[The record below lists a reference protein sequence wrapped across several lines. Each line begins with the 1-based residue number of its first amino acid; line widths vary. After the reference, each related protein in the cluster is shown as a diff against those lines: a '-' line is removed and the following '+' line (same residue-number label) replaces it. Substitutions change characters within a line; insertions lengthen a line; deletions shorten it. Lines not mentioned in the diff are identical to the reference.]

1 MFETDIVQFHATDD
15 DCVCLNDAC
24 IIVARN
30 DYPGIKK
37 AAHNLS
43 NDLGTV
49 LNQAHTAISETA
61 LDEQDSLPGTNTAI
75 IVGSIEASSILKRL
89 AENGKINTK
98 SLQGK
103 WESFMTSVVKEPLNG
118 IQEALVIAASDKRGA
133 IYGIYTLSEQIGVS
147 PWHWWADVLPRK
159 REAVFARYQT
169 TRHGEPSVKYRGVF
183 LNDEAPSLTG
193 WVLEK
198 FGKYNSQFYEKVFEL
213 LLRLKANYMWPAMWP
228 GYPNP
233 GASFFTDDPL
243 NQRLADEIGIVIS
256 TSHHEPMQRLS
267 NEWFAENPEGSWNW
281 LTNKEKIIDFFRAGA
296 QRAKG
301 FESCFTLGM
310 RGEYDKKMAGDDP
323 AFVVEDVIK
332 AQRELLRETYG
343 HPDAVPRD
351 PTEVLACYKEVQA
364 LFESGRLNVP
374 EDVTLLFGDDNF
386 GTIRRLPTEQEA
398 KRKGGA
404 GIYYH
409 LEYVGSPRSYK
420 WINSNSLGKIRH
432 QLFQAYDRKANQ
444 IWIFNVGDL
453 KPLECPLSFAMA
465 MAWDCDTVA
474 NLGVKTFLD
483 EWAAQNFHPDVA
495 EDASSVLAGY
505 DRIASLRKHELIEP
519 GMFSVLH
526 NCEADTILR
535 RLQSLLDLATRVYG
549 RISEE
554 DRAAVFELIL
564 HPVKATYLYVSLQ
577 VARSR
582 NRLYARQRRNSANR
596 LAQEILDL
604 FEADFDL
611 SEEYHAL
618 LGGKWNHMLRQP
630 HLGYGETWHAPSRDM
645 IDGICYVQRRQPSN
659 PIVGQMGVAI
669 EGHEGV
675 RPGRINEE
683 SERTHPSRRDLLPG
697 VTFECI
703 NRYGPANRW
712 FEIFT
717 RGPQTTD
724 WQISTSAKFV
734 KVSSYSGRLIPGE
747 PDARVEVSI
756 DWTQVPPDMHAEAL
770 IDIRSQEGDY
780 EQLHLPFR
788 GDVVPAEVTGV
799 YVESSGYVSIPAAG
813 CTINPPYEMLPNTGR
828 LDTGSVT
835 LQPSAGRDGDTSCLC
850 YPFYTFSTTSS
861 AKLTLYLGMTL
872 ALAPDEVPTYDLCL
886 DDEAV
891 STHPL
896 YTLSPAAIA
905 KSKEDG
911 WPAAYGWFNAACDNV
926 WMNRHPI
933 AQSDCPPGH
942 HEVKIRLRH
951 SNILLEKIVIELEPL
966 GESYLGPPP
975 SHYIPSKG

>member
-1 MFETDIVQFHATDD
+1 MFETGIVQFRATDN
-15 DCVCLNDAC
+15 DCVCLNDAR

-37 AAHNLS
+37 AAYNLS
-43 NDLGTV
+43 NDLSTV
-49 LNQAHTAISETA
+49 LDQAPTAVSEPV
-61 LDEQDSLPGTNTAI
+61 LDEQDSIPATNTAI
-75 IVGSIEASSILKRL
+75 IVGSIESSSILKRL
-89 AENGKINTK
+89 AENGKIDVK

-103 WESFMTSVVKEPLNG
+103 WESFMTTVLKDPIDG
-118 IQEALVIAASDKRGA
+118 IQHALVIAGSDKRGA

-147 PWHWWADVLPRK
+147 PWHWWADVLPR
-159 REAVFARYQT
+159 RQEAVFAPYQT
-169 TRHGEPSVKYRGVF
+169 TQHGEPSVKYRGIF

-198 FGKYNSQFYEKVFEL
+198 CGKYNSQFYEKVFEL

-243 NQRLADEIGIVIS
+243 NQRLADEMGIVIS

-267 NEWFAENPEGSWNW
+267 NEWFAENPEG
-281 LTNKEKIIDFFRAGA
+281 R
-296 QRAKG
+296 
-301 FESCFTLGM
+301 
-310 RGEYDKKMAGDDP
+310 EYDKKMAGDDP

-343 HPDAVPRD
+343 RADVVP
-351 PTEVLACYKEVQA
+351 LQA

-386 GTIRRLPTEQEA
+386 GTIRRLPTAEEA

-409 LEYVGSPRSYK
+409 LEYVGWPRSYK

-432 QLFQAYDRKANQ
+432 QLLQAYTRKANQ

-465 MAWDCDTVA
+465 MAWDCNTVA

-483 EWAAQNFHPDVA
+483 EWSAQNFHLHVA
-495 EDASSVLAGY
+495 EDASAVLAGY
-505 DRIASLRKHELIEP
+505 DQIASLRKHELIEP
-519 GMFSVLH
+519 GTFSALH
-526 NCEADTILR
+526 HREADTILG
-535 RLQSLLDLATRVYG
+535 RLQSLLDLATRVYE
-549 RISEE
+549 RVSEE
-554 DRAAVFELIL
+554 DKASVFELVL

-596 LAQEILDL
+596 LAQETLDL
-604 FEADFDL
+604 FDADFDL
-611 SEEYHAL
+611 SDEYHTL

-697 VTFECI
+697 VTFGCI
-703 NRYGPANRW
+703 NRYGPASRW

-717 RGPQTTD
+717 RGPNTID

-734 KVSSYSGRLIPGE
+734 KVSSYSGRLVPGE
-747 PDARVEVSI
+747 PDARVEISI
-756 DWTQVPPDMHAEAL
+756 DWTQVFPDMHGEAQ

-788 GDVVPAEVTGV
+788 GDLVPAEVTGL
-799 YVESSGYVSIPAAG
+799 YVESSGYVSIPATG
-813 CTINPPYEMLPNTGR
+813 CTIDPPYEMLPSTGR
-828 LDTGSVT
+828 LDTGSVA
-835 LQPSAGRDGDTSCLC
+835 LQPSAGNDDPAPFLC

-861 AKLTLYLGMTL
+861 AVLTLYFGMTL
-872 ALAPDEVPTYDLCL
+872 ALAPDEVPTYDLSI

-891 STHPL
+891 STHSL
-896 YTLSPAAIA
+896 YNVSPAAIA
-905 KSKEDG
+905 KSEEDG
-911 WPAAYGWFNAACDNV
+911 WPAADGWFNAACDKV
-926 WMNRHPI
+926 WVNRHPI
-933 AQSDCPPGH
+933 AQSECSPGH
-942 HEVKIRLRH
+942 HQVKVRLRH

-966 GESYLGPPP
+966 GKSYLGPPP
-975 SHYIPSKG
+975 SHYIQSERSS

>member
-1 MFETDIVQFHATDD
+1 MFETDIVQFRATDD

-24 IIVARN
+24 IIVTI
-30 DYPGIKK
+30 DDCPGIKN

-49 LNQAHTAISETA
+49 LNQAPTAISETA
-61 LDEQDSLPGTNTAI
+61 LDDLPATKTAI
-75 IVGSIEASSILKRL
+75 IVGNIESSPTLQRL
-89 AENGKINTK
+89 AENGKIDIK

-103 WESFMTSVVKEPLNG
+103 WESFMTSVVRDPFDG
-118 IQEALVIAASDKRGA
+118 IQHALVIAGSDKRGA
-133 IYGIYTLSEQIGVS
+133 IYGVYTLSEQIGVS
-147 PWHWWADVLPRK
+147 PWHWWADVSPR
-159 REAVFARYQT
+159 RRDAVFAPYQT
-169 TRHGEPSVKYRGVF
+169 TQHGEPSVKYRGIF

-243 NQRLADEIGIVIS
+243 NQRLADEMGIVVS

-296 QRAKG
+296 QRAKA

-343 HPDAVPRD
+343 RADAVP
-351 PTEVLACYKEVQA
+351 LQA

-386 GTIRRLPTEQEA
+386 GTIRRLPTAEEA
-398 KRKGGA
+398 KRKGEA

-409 LEYVGSPRSYK
+409 LEYVGWPRSYK

-432 QLFQAYDRKANQ
+432 QLLQAYNRKANQ

-465 MAWDCDTVA
+465 MAWDCNTVA

-519 GMFSVLH
+519 GTFSVLH
-526 NCEADTILR
+526 HREADTILG

-549 RISEE
+549 RVSKE
-554 DRAAVFELIL
+554 DQASVFELIL
-564 HPVKATYLYVSLQ
+564 HPVKATHLFVNLQ
-577 VARSR
+577 VTRSR

-596 LAQEILDL
+596 LAKEILDL
-604 FEADFDL
+604 FDADFDL
-611 SEEYHAL
+611 SEEYHTL
-618 LGGKWNHMLRQP
+618 LGGKWHHMLRQP

-659 PIVGQMGVAI
+659 PIVGQMGVTI

-697 VTFECI
+697 VTFGCI
-703 NRYGPANRW
+703 NRYGPASRW

-717 RGPQTTD
+717 RGPITVD
-724 WQISTSAKFV
+724 WQISTSAKFI
-734 KVSSYSGRLIPGE
+734 KVSSYSGRLVPGE

-756 DWTQVPPDMHAEAL
+756 DWTQVPPDMHGEAQ

-780 EQLHLPFR
+780 EQLHLPFI
-788 GDVVPAEVTGV
+788 GDVVPSEVTGV
-799 YVESSGYVSIPAAG
+799 FVESSSYVSIPATG
-813 CTINPPYEMLPNTGR
+813 CTITPPYEIMPNTGR

-861 AKLTLYLGMTL
+861 AVLTLYFGMTL
-872 ALAPDEVPTYDLCL
+872 ALAPDEVPTYDLFI
-886 DDEAV
+886 DDKAV

-896 YTLSPAAIA
+896 YTVSPAAIA

-911 WPAAYGWFNAACDNV
+911 WPAADGWFNAVCDNV

-933 AQSDCPPGH
+933 EQSLLTPGYH
-942 HEVKIRLRH
+942 KVSIRLRH
-951 SNILLEKIVIELEPL
+951 SNILLEKMVIELESL

-975 SHYIPSKG
+975 SHYIASKR

>member
-1 MFETDIVQFHATDD
+1 MFEPDIVRFSATDND
-15 DCVCLNDAC
+15 GTCLNDAC
-24 IIVARN
+24 IIVARD
-30 DYPGIKK
+30 DYPGVKK
-37 AAHNLS
+37 AAYNLS

-49 LNQAHTAISETA
+49 LNQAPTAIHETG
-61 LDEQDSLPGTNTAI
+61 LGEQDAFPATNTAI
-75 IVGSIEASSILKRL
+75 IVGSIDASPILKRL
-89 AENGKINTK
+89 AENGKIDFQ

-103 WESFMTSVVKEPLNG
+103 WESFKTTVVKDPLDG
-118 IQEALVIAASDKRGA
+118 IQHALVIAGSDKRGA
-133 IYGIYTLSEQIGVS
+133 IYGIYTLSEQIGIS

-159 REAVFARYQT
+159 REAVFAPHQT
-169 TRHGEPSVKYRGVF
+169 TQHGEPSVNYRGIF

-243 NQRLADEIGIVIS
+243 NQRLADEMGIVIS

-296 QRAKG
+296 ERAKG

-323 AFVVEDVIK
+323 AFVVGDVIK
-332 AQRELLRETYG
+332 AQRDLLKET
-343 HPDAVPRD
+343 PN
-351 PTEVLACYKEVQA
+351 EVLACYKEVQA

-386 GTIRRLPTEQEA
+386 GTIRRLPTAEEA
-398 KRKGGA
+398 RRKGGA

-409 LEYVGSPRSYK
+409 LEYVGWPRSYK

-432 QLFQAYDRKANQ
+432 QLLQAYNRKANQ

-453 KPLECPLSFAMA
+453 KALECPLSFAMA
-465 MAWDCDTVA
+465 MAWDCHTVA
-474 NLGVKTFLD
+474 NLEVKSFLD
-483 EWAAQNFHPDVA
+483 EWAAQNFHSDVA
-495 EDASSVLAGY
+495 EDASSVLTGY

-519 GMFSVLH
+519 GTFSILH
-526 NCEADTILR
+526 HREADIVLE

-549 RISEE
+549 SVSEE
-554 DRAAVFELIL
+554 DRASVFELIL
-564 HPVKATYLYVSLQ
+564 HPVKATYLYMNLQ
-577 VARSR
+577 VLRSR
-582 NRLYARQRRNSANR
+582 NRLYATQRRNSANK

-604 FEADFDL
+604 FDADFDL
-611 SEEYHAL
+611 SEEYHSL

-659 PIVGQMGVAI
+659 PILGQMGVAI

-697 VTFECI
+697 VTFGCI
-703 NRYGPANRW
+703 NRYGPASRW

-717 RGPQTTD
+717 RSPQIID

-734 KVSSYSGRLIPGE
+734 QVSSYSGRLIPGE
-747 PDARVEVSI
+747 EDARVEVSI
-756 DWTQVPPDMHAEAL
+756 DWTQVPPDMHGEAQ

-788 GDVVPAEVTGV
+788 GDVVPPEATRA
-799 YVESSGYVSIPAAG
+799 YVESSGYVSIPATG
-813 CTINPPYEMLPNTGR
+813 CTINTPYEVLPNTGR

-835 LQPSAGRDGDTSCLC
+835 LQPSARIDGDTSCLC

-861 AKLTLYLGMTL
+861 TVLTLHFGMTL
-872 ALAPDEVPTYDLCL
+872 ALAPDEVPNYDLFI
-886 DDEAV
+886 DDEAS

-896 YTLSPAAIA
+896 YTVSPAAIA

-911 WPAAYGWFNAACDNV
+911 WPAADGWFNAACDNV
-926 WMNRHPI
+926 WINRHSI
-933 AQSDCPPGH
+933 ERSQLPPGR
-942 HEVKIRLRH
+942 HEVTIRLRH
-951 SNILLEKIVIELEPL
+951 SNLLLEKIVIELEPM
-966 GESYLGPPP
+966 GQSYLGPPP
-975 SHYIPSKG
+975 SFYLSGDNPS

>member
-1 MFETDIVQFHATDD
+1 MFETEVVQFRATDD

-24 IIVARN
+24 IIVAR
-30 DYPGIKK
+30 DGYPGIKK
-37 AAHNLS
+37 AAYNLS

-49 LNQAHTAISETA
+49 LNQAPTAIREI
-61 LDEQDSLPGTNTAI
+61 LPDEQDSLSATSTAI
-75 IVGSIEASSILKRL
+75 IVGSIEASPILQRL
-89 AENGKINTK
+89 ARDGKIDIK

-103 WESFMTSVVKEPLNG
+103 WESFMTSVVKDPLDG
-118 IQEALVIAASDKRGA
+118 IRHALVVAGSDKRGA

-159 REAVFARYQT
+159 QEAVFAPYQT
-169 TRHGEPSVKYRGVF
+169 TQHGEPSVKYRGIF

-198 FGKYNSQFYEKVFEL
+198 FGKYNSKFYEKVFEL

-243 NQRLADEIGIVIS
+243 NQRLADEMGIVIS

-281 LTNKEKIIDFFRAGA
+281 LTNKEKIIDFFRVGA
-296 QRAKG
+296 HRARG

-323 AFVVEDVIK
+323 AFIIEDVIK
-332 AQRELLRETYG
+332 AQRDLLRETYG
-343 HPDAVPRD
+343 HPDSVP
-351 PTEVLACYKEVQA
+351 LQA

-432 QLFQAYDRKANQ
+432 QLLQAYNRKANQ

-519 GMFSVLH
+519 GTFSVLH
-526 NCEADTILR
+526 HREADTILR

-549 RISEE
+549 RVSEE
-554 DRAAVFELIL
+554 DRDSVFELIL
-564 HPVKATYLYVSLQ
+564 HPVKATYLYVKLQ

-604 FEADFDL
+604 FDADFDL
-611 SEEYHAL
+611 SEEYHTL
-618 LGGKWNHMLRQP
+618 LGGKWSHMLRQP
-630 HLGYGETWHAPSRDM
+630 HLGYGETWHAPSRDL
-645 IDGICYVQRRQPSN
+645 IDGISYVQRRQPSN

-697 VTFECI
+697 VTFGCI

-717 RGPQTTD
+717 RGPQTID

-734 KVSSYSGRLIPGE
+734 KVSSYSRRLIPGE

-756 DWTQVPPDMHAEAL
+756 DWTQVPPDMHGEAL

-788 GDVVPAEVTGV
+788 GDVVLAEVTGV

-813 CTINPPYEMLPNTGR
+813 CTVNPPYEMLPNTGR

-835 LQPSAGRDGDTSCLC
+835 LQPSAGSDSDTSCLC
-850 YPFYTFSTTSS
+850 YPFYTFSTASS
-861 AKLTLYLGMTL
+861 AKLTLYFGMTL
-872 ALAPDEVPTYDLCL
+872 SLAPDDIPTYDISI
-886 DDEAV
+886 DNR
-891 STHPL
+891 SFFTHHL
-896 YTLSPAAIA
+896 YNLVIMFGRIAIQ
-905 KSKEDG
+905 SR
-911 WPAAYGWFNAACDNV
+911 
-926 WMNRHPI
+926 NRSGHPDI
-933 AQSDCPPGH
+933 T
-942 HEVKIRLRH
+942 K
-951 SNILLEKIVIELEPL
+951 
-966 GESYLGPPP
+966 
-975 SHYIPSKG
+975 

>member
-1 MFETDIVQFHATDD
+1 MFETDIVQFRATDD
-15 DCVCLNDAC
+15 NCVCLNDGC
-24 IIVARN
+24 IIVARD

-37 AAHNLS
+37 AAYNLS

-49 LNQAHTAISETA
+49 LNQAPTAIRET
-61 LDEQDSLPGTNTAI
+61 LPDGQDSLPATKTAI
-75 IVGSIEASSILKRL
+75 IVGNIESSPILQHL
-89 AENGKINTK
+89 AENGKIDTK

-103 WESFMTSVVKEPLNG
+103 WESFMTSVVNDPFDG
-118 IQEALVIAASDKRGA
+118 IQHALVIAGSDKRGA
-133 IYGIYTLSEQIGVS
+133 IYGVYTLSEQIGVS
-147 PWHWWADVLPRK
+147 PWHWWADVSPR
-159 REAVFARYQT
+159 RRDAVFAPYQT
-169 TRHGEPSVKYRGVF
+169 TQHGEPSVKYRGIF

-233 GASFFTDDPL
+233 GASFFADDPL
-243 NQRLADEIGIVIS
+243 NQQLADKVGIIIS

-281 LTNKEKIIDFFRAGA
+281 LTNKEEIIDFFRVGA
-296 QRAKG
+296 HRAKG

-343 HPDAVPRD
+343 RADAVP
-351 PTEVLACYKEVQA
+351 LQA

-386 GTIRRLPTEQEA
+386 GTIRRLPTAEEA

-409 LEYVGSPRSYK
+409 PEYVGWPRSYK

-432 QLFQAYDRKANQ
+432 QLLQAYNRKANQ

-465 MAWDCDTVA
+465 MAWDCNTVA
-474 NLGVKTFLD
+474 NLGIKTFLD
-483 EWAAQNFHPDVA
+483 EWAAQNFHSDVA

-505 DRIASLRKHELIEP
+505 DRISSLRKHELIEP
-519 GMFSVLH
+519 GTFSVLH
-526 NCEADTILR
+526 HREADTILG
-535 RLQSLLDLATRVYG
+535 RLQSLLDLAIRVYG
-549 RISEE
+549 RVSEE
-554 DRAAVFELIL
+554 DRASVFEIIL
-564 HPVKATYLYVSLQ
+564 HPVKATCLFVNLQ
-577 VARSR
+577 VTRIR

-596 LAQEILDL
+596 LAQDILDL
-604 FEADFDL
+604 FDADFDL
-611 SEEYHAL
+611 SEEYHRL

-645 IDGICYVQRRQPSN
+645 IHGICYVQRRQPSN

-697 VTFECI
+697 VTFGCI
-703 NRYGPANRW
+703 NRYGPTSRW

-717 RGPQTTD
+717 RGPQTID
-724 WQISTSAKFV
+724 WQISTSAQFV

-756 DWTQVPPDMHAEAL
+756 DWTQVPPSMHGEAQV
-770 IDIRSQEGDY
+770 DIRSQEGDY
-780 EQLHLPFR
+780 EQLHLPFI
-788 GDVVPAEVTGV
+788 GDVVPSEVTGV
-799 YVESSGYVSIPAAG
+799 FVESSSYVSIPATG
-813 CTINPPYEMLPNTGR
+813 CTIVPPYEILPNTGR

-835 LQPSAGRDGDTSCLC
+835 LQPFAGIDGDTSYLC

-861 AKLTLYLGMTL
+861 TKLNLYFGMTL
-872 ALAPDEVPTYDLCL
+872 ALAPDEVPAYDLSI
-886 DDEAV
+886 DDEAL

-896 YTLSPAAIA
+896 YTVSTAAIA

-911 WPAAYGWFNAACDNV
+911 WPAADGWFNAACDNV
-926 WMNRHPI
+926 WVRRHLI
-933 AQSDCPPGH
+933 EQSLLTPGN

-966 GESYLGPPP
+966 GGSYLGPPP
-975 SHYIPSKG
+975 SYYIPDER

>member
-1 MFETDIVQFHATDD
+1 MFETGIVQFRATDN
-15 DCVCLNDAC
+15 DCVCLNDAR
-24 IIVARN
+24 IIVGRD

-37 AAHNLS
+37 AAYNLS
-43 NDLGTV
+43 NDLSTV
-49 LNQAHTAISETA
+49 LDQAPTAVSEPV
-61 LDEQDSLPGTNTAI
+61 LDEQDSLPATNTAI
-75 IVGSIEASSILKRL
+75 IVGSIESSSILKRL
-89 AENGKINTK
+89 AENGKIDVQ

-103 WESFMTSVVKEPLNG
+103 WESFMTTVLKDPIDG
-118 IQEALVIAASDKRGA
+118 IQHALVIAGSDKRGA

-147 PWHWWADVLPRK
+147 PWHWWADVLPR
-159 REAVFARYQT
+159 RQEAVFAPYQT
-169 TRHGEPSVKYRGVF
+169 TQHGEPSVKYRGIF

-193 WVLEK
+193 WLLEK
-198 FGKYNSQFYEKVFEL
+198 VGKYNSQFYEKVFEL

-243 NQRLADEIGIVIS
+243 NQRLADEMGIVIS

-296 QRAKG
+296 QRARE

-343 HPDAVPRD
+343 RADAVP
-351 PTEVLACYKEVQA
+351 LQA

-386 GTIRRLPTEQEA
+386 GTIRRLPTAEEA
-398 KRKGGA
+398 RRKGGA

-409 LEYVGSPRSYK
+409 LEYVGWPRSYK

-432 QLFQAYDRKANQ
+432 QLLQAYNRKANQ

-465 MAWDCDTVA
+465 MAWDCNTVA
-474 NLGVKTFLD
+474 KLGVKTFLD
-483 EWAAQNFHPDVA
+483 EWSAQNFHPHVA
-495 EDASSVLAGY
+495 EDASAVLAGY
-505 DRIASLRKHELIEP
+505 DQIASLRKHELIEP
-519 GMFSVLH
+519 GTFSALYH
-526 NCEADTILR
+526 READTILG
-535 RLQSLLDLATRVYG
+535 RLQSLLDLSTRVYE
-549 RISEE
+549 RVSEE
-554 DRAAVFELIL
+554 DKASVFELVL

-596 LAQEILDL
+596 VAQEILDL
-604 FEADFDL
+604 FDADFDL
-611 SEEYHAL
+611 SEEYHML

-645 IDGICYVQRRQPSN
+645 IDGICYVQKRQPSN

-697 VTFECI
+697 VTFGCI
-703 NRYGPANRW
+703 NRYVLASRW

-717 RGPQTTD
+717 RGPNTID

-734 KVSSYSGRLIPGE
+734 KVSSYSGRLVPGE
-747 PDARVEVSI
+747 TDARVEVSI
-756 DWTQVPPDMHAEAL
+756 DWTQVPPDMHGEAQ

-788 GDVVPAEVTGV
+788 GDVVPAEVTGL
-799 YVESSGYVSIPAAG
+799 YVESSGYISIPATG
-813 CTINPPYEMLPNTGR
+813 CTINPPYEMLPSTGR
-828 LDTGSVT
+828 LDTGSVA
-835 LQPSAGRDGDTSCLC
+835 LQPSAGNDDTAPFLF
-850 YPFYTFSTTSS
+850 YPFYTFSTKSS
-861 AKLTLYLGMTL
+861 AVLTLYFGMTL
-872 ALAPDEVPTYDLCL
+872 ALAPDEVPTYDLSI

-896 YTLSPAAIA
+896 YTVSPAAIA

-911 WPAAYGWFNAACDNV
+911 WPAADGWFNAACDNV
-926 WMNRHPI
+926 WVDRHPI
-933 AQSDCPPGH
+933 AQSECSPGH
-942 HEVKIRLRH
+942 HEIKVRLRH
-951 SNILLEKIVIELEPL
+951 SNILLEKIAIELEPL

-975 SHYIPSKG
+975 SHYIPSER

>member
-1 MFETDIVQFHATDD
+1 MFETEIVQFRATDD

-24 IIVARN
+24 IIVARD
-30 DYPGIKK
+30 DYPGIRK
-37 AAHNLS
+37 AAYNLS

-49 LNQAHTAISETA
+49 LNHAPTAISETA
-61 LDEQDSLPGTNTAI
+61 LNEQDSLPATNTAI
-75 IVGSIEASSILKRL
+75 LVGSIESSPILQRL
-89 AENGKINTK
+89 AEDGKINVQ

-103 WESFMTSVVKEPLNG
+103 WESFMTSVVKDPLDG
-118 IQEALVIAASDKRGA
+118 IRHALVIAGSDKRGA

-147 PWHWWADVLPRK
+147 PWYWWADVSPR
-159 REAVFARYQT
+159 RRDAVFAPYQT
-169 TRHGEPSVKYRGVF
+169 TQHGEPSVKYRGIF

-243 NQRLADEIGIVIS
+243 NQQLADEMGIVVS

-281 LTNKEKIIDFFRAGA
+281 LTNKEKIIDFFRVGA
-296 QRAKG
+296 HRAKG

-323 AFVVEDVIK
+323 AFVVEGVIR

-343 HPDAVPRD
+343 HPDAVP
-351 PTEVLACYKEVQA
+351 LQA

-386 GTIRRLPTEQEA
+386 GTIRRLPTEQES

-432 QLFQAYDRKANQ
+432 QLLQAYTRKANQ

-465 MAWDCDTVA
+465 MAWDCNAVA

-483 EWAAQNFHPDVA
+483 EWAAQIFHPDVA
-495 EDASSVLAGY
+495 EDATSVLAGY

-519 GMFSVLH
+519 GTFSVLH
-526 NCEADTILR
+526 HREADKILG
-535 RLQSLLDLATRVYG
+535 RLRCLLDLATRVYG
-549 RISEE
+549 RIAEE
-554 DRAAVFELIL
+554 DRASVFELIL
-564 HPVKATYLYVSLQ
+564 HPVKATYLYVNLQ
-577 VARSR
+577 VTRSR
-582 NRLYARQRRNSANR
+582 NHLYARQRRNSANR

-604 FEADFDL
+604 FDADFDL
-611 SEEYHAL
+611 SEEYHRL

-645 IDGICYVQRRQPSN
+645 IDGISYVQRRQPSN

-697 VTFECI
+697 VTFGCI
-703 NRYGPANRW
+703 NRYGPASRW

-717 RGPQTTD
+717 RGPQTID

-734 KVSSYSGRLIPGE
+734 KVSSCSGRLIIGE

-756 DWTQVPPDMHAEAL
+756 DWTQVLPDMHGEAL

-788 GDVVPAEVTGV
+788 GDVVPPEVTGV

-828 LDTGSVT
+828 LNTGSVT
-835 LQPSAGRDGDTSCLC
+835 LQPSAGMNGDTSCLC
-850 YPFYTFSTTSS
+850 YSFYTFSSTSS
-861 AKLTLYLGMTL
+861 AVLTLYFGMTL
-872 ALAPDEVPTYDLCL
+872 ALAPDEVPSYDLCL

-896 YTLSPAAIA
+896 YTVSPAAIA

-911 WPAAYGWFNAACDNV
+911 WPAADGWFDAACDNV
-926 WMNRHPI
+926 WIRRHPI
-933 AQSDCPPGH
+933 EQSLLTPGYH
-942 HEVKIRLRH
+942 KISIRPRN

-975 SHYIPSKG
+975 SYYIPKER

>member
-1 MFETDIVQFHATDD
+1 MFEPNIVQFRPTGDD
-15 DCVCLNDAC
+15 FICLNDAS
-24 IIVARN
+24 IIVAKD
-30 DYPGIKK
+30 DYPGIKR
-37 AAHNLS
+37 AAGNLS

-49 LNQAHTAISETA
+49 LSQAPTVLHETVP
-61 LDEQDSLPGTNTAI
+61 DEQDSFSATSTAI
-75 IVGSIEASSILKRL
+75 IVGSIESSPIIKRL
-89 AENGKINTK
+89 AENGKIDTLN
-98 SLQGK
+98 LEGK
-103 WESFMTSVVKEPLNG
+103 WESYMTSVVKDPFDG
-118 IQEALVIAASDKRGA
+118 VQHALVIAGSDKRGT

-147 PWHWWADVLPRK
+147 PWHWWADVSPRK
-159 REAVFARYQT
+159 QKAVFAPYQT
-169 TRHGEPSVKYRGVF
+169 TQHGGPSVKYRGIF

-198 FGKYNSQFYEKVFEL
+198 FGRYNSQFYEKVFEL

-243 NQRLADEIGIVIS
+243 NQQLADEMGIVIS

-281 LTNKEKIIDFFRAGA
+281 LTNKDKIIDFFRMGA

-332 AQRELLRETYG
+332 AQRELLEET
-343 HPDAVPRD
+343 

-386 GTIRRLPTEQEA
+386 GTIRRLPTADEA
-398 KRKGGA
+398 KRTGGA

-409 LEYVGSPRSYK
+409 LEYVGWPRSYK

-432 QLFQAYDRKANQ
+432 QLLQAYSRKANQ
-444 IWIFNVGDL
+444 IWVFNVGDL

-465 MAWDCDTVA
+465 MAWDCNTVA
-474 NLGVKTFLD
+474 KLGVKAFLD

-519 GMFSVLH
+519 GTFSILH
-526 NCEADTILR
+526 HREADTILG
-535 RLQSLLDLATRVYG
+535 RLQSLLGLATRVYG
-549 RISEE
+549 SVSEE
-554 DRAAVFELIL
+554 DRASVFELIL
-564 HPVKATYLYVSLQ
+564 HPMKATHLYVNLQ

-582 NRLYARQRRNSANR
+582 NRLYAKQRRNSANK

-604 FEADFDL
+604 FDADFDL
-611 SEEYHAL
+611 SEEYHKL

-645 IDGICYVQRRQPSN
+645 IDGVSYVQRRQPSN

-683 SERTHPSRRDLLPG
+683 SERTRPSRRDLLPG
-697 VTFECI
+697 VTFGRI
-703 NRYGPANRW
+703 NRYAPPSRL

-717 RGPQTTD
+717 RGPKTMD

-734 KVSSYSGRLIPGE
+734 RVSSYSGRLVPGE
-747 PDARVEVSI
+747 ADARVEISI
-756 DWTQVPPDMHAEAL
+756 DWTQVPPEMQEGEAQ
-770 IDIRSQEGDY
+770 IDIRSQEGDH

-788 GDVVPAEVTGV
+788 GDAVPPEVTGV
-799 YVESSGYVSIPAAG
+799 YVESSGYVSIPATS
-813 CTINPPYEMLPNTGR
+813 CLINPPYEMLPKTGR

-835 LQPSAGRDGDTSCLC
+835 LQPSARREGDTFCLC
-850 YPFYTFSTTSS
+850 YPFYTFSATSS
-861 AKLTLYLGMTL
+861 AVLNLHFGMTL
-872 ALAPDEVPTYDLCL
+872 ALAPDEVPNYDLSI
-886 DDEAV
+886 DDEAI

-896 YTLSPAAIA
+896 YTVSPAAMS

-911 WPAAYGWFNAACDNV
+911 WPAADGWFNAACDNV
-926 WMNRHPI
+926 WINRHPI
-933 AQSDCPPGH
+933 AQRQLPPGR

-966 GESYLGPPP
+966 EQSYLCPPP
-975 SHYIPSKG
+975 SFYLPSDKSS

>member
-1 MFETDIVQFHATDD
+1 MFETDIVQFLATDD

-24 IIVARN
+24 IIVAID
-30 DYPGIKK
+30 DYPGIKI

-49 LNQAHTAISETA
+49 LNQAPTAISETA
-61 LDEQDSLPGTNTAI
+61 LDDLPATKTAI
-75 IVGSIEASSILKRL
+75 IVGNIESSPILQRL
-89 AENGKINTK
+89 AENGKIDTK

-103 WESFMTSVVKEPLNG
+103 WESFMTSVVRDPFDG
-118 IQEALVIAASDKRGA
+118 IQHALVIAGSDKRGA

-147 PWHWWADVLPRK
+147 PWHWWADVSPR
-159 REAVFARYQT
+159 RRDAVFAPCRT
-169 TRHGEPSVKYRGVF
+169 TQHGEPSVKYRGIF

-243 NQRLADEIGIVIS
+243 NQPLADEMGIIIS

-296 QRAKG
+296 QRAKA

-343 HPDAVPRD
+343 RADAVP
-351 PTEVLACYKEVQA
+351 LQA

-386 GTIRRLPTEQEA
+386 GTIRRLPTAEEA

-409 LEYVGSPRSYK
+409 LEYVGWPRSYK

-432 QLFQAYDRKANQ
+432 QLLQAYNGKANQ

-465 MAWDCDTVA
+465 MAWDCNTVA

-519 GMFSVLH
+519 GTFSILH
-526 NCEADTILR
+526 HCEADTILG

-549 RISEE
+549 RVSEE
-554 DRAAVFELIL
+554 DRASVFELIL
-564 HPVKATYLYVSLQ
+564 HPVKATYLFVNLQ
-577 VARSR
+577 VTRSR

-596 LAQEILDL
+596 LAKEILDL
-604 FEADFDL
+604 FDADFDL
-611 SEEYHAL
+611 SEEYHTL

-675 RPGRINEE
+675 RSGRINEE

-697 VTFECI
+697 VTFGCI
-703 NRYGPANRW
+703 NRYGPASRW

-717 RGPQTTD
+717 RGPITID
-724 WQISTSAKFV
+724 WQISTSAKFI
-734 KVSSYSGRLIPGE
+734 KVSSYSGRLVPGE

-756 DWTQVPPDMHAEAL
+756 DWTQVPPDMHGEAQ

-788 GDVVPAEVTGV
+788 GDVVPPEVTGV
-799 YVESSGYVSIPAAG
+799 YVESSGYVSIPATG

-850 YPFYTFSTTSS
+850 YPFYTFFTTSS
-861 AKLTLYLGMTL
+861 AVLTLYFGMTL
-872 ALAPDEVPTYDLCL
+872 ALAPDEVPIYDLSI

-896 YTLSPAAIA
+896 YTVSPAATA

-911 WPAAYGWFNAACDNV
+911 WPAADGWFNAACDNV
-926 WMNRHPI
+926 WIHRHPI
-933 AQSDCPPGH
+933 AQSKWLPGH

-951 SNILLEKIVIELEPL
+951 SNILLEKIVIELKPL

-975 SHYIPSKG
+975 SHYVYNER

>member
-1 MFETDIVQFHATDD
+1 MFETDIVQFRATDN
-15 DCVCLNDAC
+15 CVCLNDAC
-24 IIVARN
+24 IIVARD

-49 LNQAHTAISETA
+49 LNQAPTAVSETA
-61 LDEQDSLPGTNTAI
+61 LDEQDSIPVTDTAI
-75 IVGSIEASSILKRL
+75 IVGSIESNPILQRL
-89 AENGKINTK
+89 EEDGKIDIK

-103 WESFMTSVVKEPLNG
+103 WESFMTSVVRDPLGG
-118 IQEALVIAASDKRGA
+118 IRHALVIAGSDKRGA
-133 IYGIYTLSEQIGVS
+133 IYGIYTLSEQIGIS
-147 PWHWWADVLPRK
+147 PWHWWADVSPR
-159 REAVFARYQT
+159 RQEAVFVPFQT
-169 TRHGEPSVKYRGVF
+169 TQHGEPSVKYRGIF

-213 LLRLKANYMWPAMWP
+213 LLRLNANYMWPAMWP

-243 NQRLADEIGIVIS
+243 NQQLADEMGIVVS

-281 LTNKEKIIDFFRAGA
+281 LTNREKIIDFFRVGA
-296 QRAKG
+296 HRAKG

-332 AQRELLRETYG
+332 TQRE
-343 HPDAVPRD
+343 VPN
-351 PTEVLACYKEVQA
+351 EVLACYKEVQA

-374 EDVTLLFGDDNF
+374 EDVTLLFGDENF
-386 GTIRRLPTEQEA
+386 GTIRRLPTAEEA

-404 GIYYH
+404 GIYYN
-409 LEYVGSPRSYK
+409 LEYVGWPRSYK

-432 QLFQAYDRKANQ
+432 QLLQAYTRKANQ
-444 IWIFNVGDL
+444 IWIFNAGDL

-465 MAWDCDTVA
+465 MAWDCNTVA

-519 GMFSVLH
+519 GTFSVLH
-526 NCEADTILR
+526 HREADTILG

-549 RISEE
+549 RVSEE
-554 DRAAVFELIL
+554 DRASVFELIL
-564 HPVKATYLYVSLQ
+564 HPVKATHLYVNLQ

-604 FEADFDL
+604 FDADFDL

-645 IDGICYVQRRQPSN
+645 IDGISYVQRRQPSN
-659 PIVGQMGVAI
+659 PIVGQMGVAT

-675 RPGRINEE
+675 RPGRVNEE

-697 VTFECI
+697 VTFGFI
-703 NRYGPANRW
+703 NRYGPASRW

-717 RGPQTTD
+717 RSPQTID
-724 WQISTSAKFV
+724 WQISTSANFV

-756 DWTQVPPDMHAEAL
+756 DWTQVPPDMHGEAL
-770 IDIRSQEGDY
+770 IDIRSQGGHY
-780 EQLHLPFR
+780 ERLHLPFR
-788 GDVVPAEVTGV
+788 GDVVPPEVTGV
-799 YVESSGYVSIPAAG
+799 YVESSGYVSIPATG

-828 LDTGSVT
+828 LGTGSVT
-835 LQPSAGRDGDTSCLC
+835 LKPSAGRDGDTSCLC

-861 AKLTLYLGMTL
+861 AKLTLYFGMTL
-872 ALAPDEVPTYDLCL
+872 ALAPDDIPTYDISI
-886 DDEAV
+886 DNR
-891 STHPL
+891 SFFTHRL
-896 YTLSPAAIA
+896 YKVSPAAIA
-905 KSKEDG
+905 KSEEDG
-911 WPAAYGWFNAACDNV
+911 WPAADCWFSAACDNV
-926 WMNRHPI
+926 WIRRHPI
-933 AQSDCPPGH
+933 EQSLLTPGY
-942 HEVKIRLRH
+942 HEIKIRLRH
-951 SNILLEKIVIELEPL
+951 SNILLEKIAIELEPL
-966 GESYLGPPP
+966 GESYLGPSP
-975 SHYIPSKG
+975 SYYIPSKG